1 MSKILII
8 ISNGSGKDIELDS
21 EPLGIDF
28 QSNDNDIL
36 KSVEAVLVEQN
47 LTMKDSDDFIF
58 VVRRAVHLNK
68 IYLFPKPIMG

>member
-8 ISNGSGKDIELDS
+8 VSNGNGKYTELDA
-21 EPLGIDF
+21 EPLKIDF
-28 QSNDNDIL
+28 QSPDNDIL